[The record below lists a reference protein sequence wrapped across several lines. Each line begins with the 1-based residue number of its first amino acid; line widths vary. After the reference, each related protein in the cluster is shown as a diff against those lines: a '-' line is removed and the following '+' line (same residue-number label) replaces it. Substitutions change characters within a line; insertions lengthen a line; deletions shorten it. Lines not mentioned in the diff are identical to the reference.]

1 MGVNFNSYKN
11 MISNSGHDER
21 GQYSGGVAGDQ
32 GGEWTVTNW
41 YQYPWDGGWMC
52 VLRYPNQQARELL
65 AELAI
70 EAANNN
76 NIGYDQY
83 ERYSYWN
90 QLQQVGFRPSRI
102 KVPCESDCS
111 AGVIANTRAVGYL
124 LNIAPLKN
132 INATYTGNMR
142 AGYAAAGF
150 QVLTESK
157 YLTTNAYLM
166 PGDILLNDLDHTCVN
181 LGIGSLSGYSPSGSG
196 GSSGEQESEYNNSRL
211 STKEIQTILKAI
223 GWPNLAVDGSY
234 GPITIATVKEFQQLY
249 GLKVDG
255 ITGPATTGVL
265 DTVYAYLKTFGFD
278 PNYYANKYPDVKKA
292 YGNDL
297 RLLLCHYY
305 KYGRAEGREIK
316 AKAQSASTST
326 SPSKTTNTSSSQS
339 NELTLN
345 TTGNYSTTPKKHGVV
360 VTNLLNV
367 RQGPGT
373 NYNNIA
379 AYPMLS
385 QGNEVDVCD
394 KVIGTDGTVWYYVR
408 IAGKHY
414 GFVNSSWLQ
423 VS

>member
-1 MGVNFNSYKN
+1 MAVNFNSYKN

-21 GQYSGGVAGDQ
+21 GQYSGGAAGDQ
-32 GGEWTVTNW
+32 GGEWTITGW

-70 EAANNN
+70 QAANND
-76 NIGYDQY
+76 NIGYDQNQ
-83 ERYSYWN
+83 RYSYWN
-90 QLQQVGFRPSRI
+90 QLQAVGFYPSKI
-102 KVPCESDCS
+102 SVPCESDCS

-157 YLTTNAYLM
+157 YLTSNAYLM
-166 PGDILLNDLDHTCVN
+166 PGDILLNDYDHTCVN
-181 LGIGSLSGYSPSGSG
+181 LGIGSLSGYSPSSGSY
-196 GSSGEQESEYNNSRL
+196 EPESEYNNSRL
-211 STKEIQTILKAI
+211 TNREIQTILKAI

-234 GPITIATVKEFQQLY
+234 GPITIATVKEFQTLY
-249 GLKVDG
+249 GLQPDG
-255 ITGPATTGVL
+255 ITGPATTTVL
-265 DTVYAYLKTFGFD
+265 DTVYAILKTQGFD
-278 PNYYANKYPDVKKA
+278 PNYYSNKYPDLKKA

-305 KYGRAEGREIK
+305 KYGKAEGREIK
-316 AKAQSASTST
+316 QGATTKKVEPVTESKKNSNDNDLSLNTGGNYNT
-326 SPSKTTNTSSSQS
+326 SPKKYGVVTTNA
-339 NELTLN
+339 
-345 TTGNYSTTPKKHGVV
+345 
-360 VTNLLNV
+360 LNV
-367 RQGPGT
+367 RKGPGT
-373 NYNNIA
+373 NYSNIS
-379 AYPMLS
+379 AYPIL
-385 QGNEVDVCD
+385 NRDNAVDVCD
-394 KVIGTDGTVWYYVR
+394 MVKGTDGQIWYYIR

-423 VS
+423 VF

>member
-1 MGVNFNSYKN
+1 MGVNFNSYRNK
-11 MISNSGHDER
+11 ISNSGHDER
-21 GQYSGGVAGDQ
+21 GQYSGGTAGDQ
-32 GGEWTVTNW
+32 GGEWAIIDW

-90 QLQQVGFRPSRI
+90 QLQQVGFRPSKI
-102 KVPCESDCS
+102 QIPCESDCS

-124 LNIAPLKN
+124 LNISPLKN
-132 INATYTGNMR
+132 INASWTGNMR
-142 AGYAAAGF
+142 TGYAAAGF

-157 YLTTNAYLM
+157 YLTSNAYLM
-166 PGDILLNDLDHTCVN
+166 PGDILLNDYDHTCVN
-181 LGIGSLSGYSPSGSG
+181 LGIGSKSGYSPSGSG
-196 GSSGEQESEYNNSRL
+196 GGSGEQPSEYNNSRL
-211 STKEIQTILKAI
+211 TTKEIQTILKAI
-223 GWPNLAVDGSY
+223 GWPNLVVDGSY

-249 GLKVDG
+249 GLQVDG

-265 DTVYAYLKTFGFD
+265 DTVYAYLKTSGFD

-292 YGNDL
+292 YGTDL

-305 KYGRAEGREIK
+305 KYGKSEGREIK
-316 AKAQSASTST
+316 AKTQ
-326 SPSKTTNTSSSQS
+326 TTPTVNLPNSVVGSNDLPLNTS
-339 NELTLN
+339 
-345 TTGNYSTTPKKHGVV
+345 GKNYNTTPKKYGVV
-360 VTNLLNV
+360 TTNMLNV

-373 NYNNIA
+373 NYYNIA
-379 AYPMLS
+379 AYPILN

-394 KVIGTDGTVWYYVR
+394 KVVGTDGTIWYYVR
-408 IAGKHY
+408 IAGKYY